1 MRMQQPNACLH
12 KNNYLSY
19 WIWIKPSF
27 MLLTIFAWKNLLPKN
42 RKRIPQ
48 GNQNLRTILCMD
60 CIVFNS
66 TGHRN
71 QTTSSLWKKG
81 TTLLYFTTSLTNNKG
96 RTSASSSKK
105 LRRCLSCISTR
116 WEHESMPKRSL
127 ALSTPITFSFVKTSS
142 PAMIPPVCLTHNT
155 HNTL

>member
-1 MRMQQPNACLH
+1 MHMQQPNACLH
-12 KNNYLSY
+12 KKNYLSY

-42 RKRIPQ
+42 RKSIPQ

-81 TTLLYFTTSLTNNKG
+81 TTLNTLLPLSAVSITKAAPPRVPRRSSEDVWAAYLHDGNTKVCRRGRSHYRPQSRSL
-96 RTSASSSKK
+96 S
-105 LRRCLSCISTR
+105 
-116 WEHESMPKRSL
+116 WEHRLPRWY
-127 ALSTPITFSFVKTSS
+127 
-142 PAMIPPVCLTHNT
+142 H
-155 HNTL
+155 